1 MEGMGPDTY
10 NTYISLYLKTR
21 AHESSQNCKNMSL
34 NGQSMKRSIIEFAG
48 WLPAIVIPA
57 ATLLQLNQVYN
68 ASSVDGVSWPTWLMF
83 GLANIGFYI
92 YTEKYKSVQS
102 ILGFLGTAAI
112 DFVIVAIVVV
122 RS

>member
-1 MEGMGPDTY
+1 
-10 NTYISLYLKTR
+10 
-21 AHESSQNCKNMSL
+21 
-34 NGQSMKRSIIEFAG
+34 MKRKLIELSG

-57 ATLLQLNQVYN
+57 ATLLQLIQVYN
-68 ASSVDGVSWPTWLMF
+68 ATSVEGVSGPTWLMF

-92 YTEKYKSVQS
+92 YTEKYRSIQS

-112 DFVIVAIVVV
+112 DFIIVAIVLV